1 MHRGVVELDATE
13 DAGNYRRA
21 EHFLET
27 AAQMGVGVAHHQVHP
42 GYLRVPAANHP
53 ADKGDEILL
62 GTTVGHLD
70 MAFLAARL
78 GSDKDA
84 EGSGALLLVVLAQQH
99 AWRCGQRTTRIVQQL
114 SA

>member
-84 EGSGALLLVVLAQQH
+84 EGAGALVLVVLAQQH
-99 AWRCGQRTTRIVQQL
+99 AGRCEQRTTRIVQQL